1 MVEITYKKKLLLQA
15 FASQENASTT
25 NTVIFDVIKSNND
38 RMKRVAS
45 IIGIVLVLGLLAFPK
60 VKDYLLASEISSANE
75 IASEALLQVDVFIVK
90 PDIIENKI
98 FTTGTLTSNEEVEL
112 ASESSGLIQSI
123 ALREGQD
130 VQKNELLVK
139 INDSELKAQL
149 KRGDFRLTLAEDR
162 EKRQKQLLDKGG
174 ISQEEYE
181 ATLNEV
187 NVLRAEVSLIQAQI
201 EKTEIRAP
209 FNGKLGLK
217 YVSDGSYITP
227 STRIA
232 TLQDINPIKI
242 NFSIP
247 ERYASQIEV
256 GNQVTFTVQGI
267 EDTLE
272 AEVYAKEPRIDSD
285 TRTLQVRAK
294 SSNPDNK
301 LLPGAFADLEL
312 TLQTIENAM
321 MVPTIS
327 LVPEL
332 QGQKVFLIKNGVIEP
347 RSVKTGLRNESK
359 IQIIEGIAIGDT
371 VLTTGLLQVRPQMKV
386 LISDVDGE

>member
-1 MVEITYKKKLLLQA
+1 
-15 FASQENASTT
+15 
-25 NTVIFDVIKSNND
+25 
-38 RMKRVAS
+38 MKRVVS
-45 IIGIVLVLGLLAFPK
+45 VVGIILVIGLLAYPK
-60 VKDYLLASEISSANE
+60 VKDYLQASESASQNG
-75 IASEALLQVDVFIVK
+75 SENTAPLNVEVFVVK
-90 PDIIENKI
+90 PDRIEDKI

-112 ASESSGLIQSI
+112 ASETSGLIQKI
-123 ALREGQD
+123 LLREGES
-130 VQKNELLVK
+130 VSKGELLVK

-149 KRGDFRLTLAEDR
+149 KRADFRLNLAEDR

-174 ISQEEYE
+174 ISQEEYD

-187 NVLRAEVSLIQAQI
+187 NVLRAEVSLIKAQI

-209 FNGKLGLK
+209 FTGKLGLK

-227 STRIA
+227 NSRIA
-232 TLQDINPIKI
+232 SLQDIDPIKI

-256 GNQVTFTVQGI
+256 GNKVTFSVQGI
-267 EDTLE
+267 DERLV
-272 AEVYAKEPRIDSD
+272 AEVYAKEPRIDTE

-294 SSNPDNK
+294 SANPDGK

-312 TLQTIENAM
+312 TLNTIENAK

-332 QGQKVFLIKNGVIEP
+332 QGQKVFLLKNGLVQP
-347 RSVKTGLRNESK
+347 QSVTTGLRNESK
-359 IQIIEGIAIGDT
+359 VQITEGVEVGDT

-386 LISDVDGE
+386 SVKNVNGE

>member
-1 MVEITYKKKLLLQA
+1 
-15 FASQENASTT
+15 
-25 NTVIFDVIKSNND
+25 
-38 RMKRVAS
+38 MKRVAS